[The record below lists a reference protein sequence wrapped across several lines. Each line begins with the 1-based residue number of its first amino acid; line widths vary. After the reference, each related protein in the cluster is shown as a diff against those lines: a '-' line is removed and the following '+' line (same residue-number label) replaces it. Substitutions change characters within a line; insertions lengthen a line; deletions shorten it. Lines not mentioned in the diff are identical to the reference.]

1 MNKTKK
7 ASGLQNMDRVD
18 KSGAWCENSRKG
30 AGMLGELSFWELKQF
45 AALPKEQRV
54 ELISSTRDIVN
65 SAIYKMMGV

>member
-7 ASGLQNMDRVD
+7 ANGLQNMDRVD